1 MAQQVD
7 ERDATDALELRAF
20 LLELA
25 RSLTLSG
32 AAVSETQERLAR
44 VAAAYGAP
52 GARIVVLPTA
62 MIVSAG
68 PHERA
73 AIESVSQLTGT
84 WRLDQVS
91 ALYAVVA
98 EAERGAIAPADGL
111 VELRRIRAMP
121 PRYRVLV
128 RVLAYALMTGALCLM
143 LRAGLTDLAIGTG
156 LGLIVGAV
164 VVLSAGRRPL
174 TVLVPVACAA
184 LVSVVAFEGVSHGW
198 ADPGLRILIAPL
210 VTFLPGAALTT
221 ATVELASGE
230 MVAGASRLVS
240 GSVQLALLA
249 FGIVAGAELVGLPSA
264 SVNEDPATV
273 LGVWA
278 PWIGVIVF
286 GLAAAV
292 HFSAPARSTA
302 WLLLVLAVAWLGQV
316 AGEAIGGSD
325 VGGFLGA
332 LLMTPLALL
341 IGMAGGPPA
350 QVTFLPAFWLL
361 VPGALGLA
369 GVTEVFG
376 DPASAGLEDLIL
388 PIGAIVSIALGVL
401 CGISLVGAAQLAVPH
416 INIAQTRRRRT
427 P

>member
-1 MAQQVD
+1 MAQRVD
-7 ERDATDALELRAF
+7 DGPATDAVELRAF

-25 RSLTLSG
+25 RALTLAG

-44 VAAAYGAP
+44 IAAAYGAA

-68 PHERA
+68 AHERA
-73 AIESVSQLTGT
+73 AVESVPQRAGT

-98 EAERGAIAPADGL
+98 EAERGDIAPAAGSAAL
-111 VELRRIRAMP
+111 QRIRGMP
-121 PRYRVLV
+121 PRHGRIVQ
-128 RVLAYALMTGALCLM
+128 VLAYALMTGALCLM

-156 LGLIVGAV
+156 LGLAVGAV
-164 VVLSAGRRPL
+164 VVFGAGLQPL
-174 TVLVPVACAA
+174 TVLVPVTCATF
-184 LVSVVAFEGVSHGW
+184 VSVVAFEGVAHGW
-198 ADPGLRILIAPL
+198 SDPGLRILIAPL

-240 GSVQLALLA
+240 GAVQLALLA
-249 FGIVAGAELVGLPSA
+249 FGIVAGAGLVGLPSG
-264 SVNEDPATV
+264 SVSEVPAPV
-273 LGVWA
+273 LGAWA
-278 PWIGVIVF
+278 PWCGVVVF

-292 HFSAPARSTA
+292 HFSAPPRAVG
-302 WLLLVLAVAWLGQV
+302 WLLLVLAVAWLGQIV
-316 AGEAIGGSD
+316 GEAIGGSD
-325 VGGFLGA
+325 VSGFFGA

-341 IGMAGGPPA
+341 IGAAGGPPA

-369 GVTEVFG
+369 GVTQALG
-376 DPASAGLEDLIL
+376 DPASAGLDDIIL
-388 PIGAIVSIALGVL
+388 PVGAIVSIALGVL
-401 CGISLVGAAQLAVPH
+401 CGISLFGALALAASRVSTSP
-416 INIAQTRRRRT
+416 TSRRRT